1 MTATNPADE
10 HVQRL
15 ITLTE
20 RLTQQ
25 IALDADA
32 FEARRSHEAADRME
46 QTAKLANL
54 YRHEAARMK
63 QDPRVV
69 AAASAELRRRLIR
82 ASESFEAVL
91 ARHGRALH
99 AAKTITEGIVRAIAE
114 EADRA
119 RTAVAGYGPGARTQ
133 AAAAAPIAL
142 NRRA

>member
-1 MTATNPADE
+1 MTGSTSADE

-15 ITLTE
+15 IALTE

-32 FEARRSHEAADRME
+32 FEARRSHEAADRVE

-54 YRHEAARMK
+54 YRHETARMK
-63 QDPRVV
+63 QDPAVI
-69 AAASAELRRRLIR
+69 AGASGELRRRLIR
-82 ASESFEAVL
+82 ASEAFEAVL

-119 RTAVAGYGPGARTQ
+119 RAAVASYGPGARAQST
-133 AAAAAPIAL
+133 ATTAIAL